1 MTATQHLTTV
11 TPPRFR
17 RRRLGAL
24 AAVGA
29 AGLLLAACG
38 GSGNAFSSSSS
49 SSRSSAAGGA
59 SGGGDKN
66 ITVGGANFTEMEIM
80 QQLYGQLLSKAG
92 YNVSYKAVT
101 AREVY
106 EPALEK
112 GDIDVVPEYLATM
125 ADFMNGKANGKNAAS
140 ISSSDAQATLG
151 KLKPLLEKAGLT
163 AFAVSPAADSNAFA
177 VSKKLADANHLTSL
191 SDLAKLGK
199 PIRLAA
205 TTECPVRPFCQPGL
219 EKTYGLKIADL
230 LPLGFGTPQAKQ
242 AVVSGKA
249 DLVLTGTTDATLPS
263 LGLVLLQ
270 DDKHLQNAE
279 NLVPVVNTAAANK
292 PDIQQTLDKLS
303 QALTTDDLTQLNAK
317 VDAERQ
323 KPETVAKA
331 YLTSKGLL

>member
-1 MTATQHLTTV
+1 MTATPHRTTS
-11 TPPRFR
+11 TRAR
-17 RRRLGAL
+17 GRLGSL
-24 AAVGA
+24 GVFAAAGA
-29 AGLLLAACG
+29 VGLLLAACG

-49 SSRSSAAGGA
+49 STSSASAGA
-59 SGGGDKN
+59 SGDKTL
-66 ITVGGANFTEMEIM
+66 TVGGASFTEMEIM
-80 QQLYGQLLSKAG
+80 QQLYGQLLQKAG
-92 YNVSYKAVT
+92 YTVQYKAVT
-101 AREVY
+101 NREVY

-112 GDIDVVPEYLATM
+112 GQIDVVPEYLATM
-125 ADFMNGKANGKNAAS
+125 ADFMNGKQNGKNAAS
-140 ISSSDAQATLG
+140 ISSGDAQATLA
-151 KLKPLLEKAGLT
+151 KLKPLLAKAGLT
-163 AFAVSPAADSNAFA
+163 AFAVSPAQDANAFA
-177 VSKKLADANHLTSL
+177 VTKKFADANHLTTL
-191 SDLAKLGK
+191 SDLGKLNK

-205 TTECPVRPFCQPGL
+205 PTECPIRPFCQPGL
-219 EKTYGLKIADL
+219 EKTYGLKITDL

-249 DLVLTGTTDATLPS
+249 DMVETGTTDATLPS

-303 QALTTDDLTQLNAK
+303 QALTTQDLTQLNAK
-317 VDAERQ
+317 VDAQRQ